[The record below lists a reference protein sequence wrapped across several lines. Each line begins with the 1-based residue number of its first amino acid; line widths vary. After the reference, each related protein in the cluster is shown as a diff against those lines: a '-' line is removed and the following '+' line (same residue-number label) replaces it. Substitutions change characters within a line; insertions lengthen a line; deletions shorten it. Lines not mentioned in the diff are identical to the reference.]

1 MENVVV
7 EIARTP
13 LPTILVMA
21 GILFLF
27 LAVVGKLGAWI
38 AVSPQKQKL
47 AGVLGSLLLIAGLI
61 LYIQRPSA
69 PVLPSVK
76 QAPAD
81 PLAQQPS
88 VTVPKEPR
96 PSVVTPAPGTPI
108 NTLKDQIRA
117 IDVQMQQIEE
127 ELTEIPLPRGLLHEL
142 EHFRQE
148 HEEHLSY
155 IENRLTR
162 FSLELEELHSHQ
174 SVDPGVRE
182 SIQAME
188 HETIPDLETEKRAV
202 QQQLEELQEEIRE
215 AQKRVELEKGIH
227 ELEMRKE
234 TLQEEIS
241 RSGRW

>member
-1 MENVVV
+1 MEKLIV

-38 AVSPQKQKL
+38 VVSPQKQKL
-47 AGVLGSLLLIAGLI
+47 AGVLGSLLLIAGVI
-61 LYIQRPSA
+61 LYIQRSSA
-69 PVLPSVK
+69 PAL
-76 QAPAD
+76 
-81 PLAQQPS
+81 
-88 VTVPKEPR
+88 
-96 PSVVTPAPGTPI
+96 PSVVTPAPGTSSI

-117 IDVQMQQIEE
+117 IDLQMQQIEE
-127 ELTEIPLPRGLLHEL
+127 ELTAIPLPRALLYEL

-162 FSLELEELHSHQ
+162 FSLELEELHSHR

-182 SIQAME
+182 SIQAMAN
-188 HETIPDLETEKRAV
+188 ETIPDLETEKRAV
-202 QQQLEELQEEIRE
+202 QQQMEELQEEIRE

-234 TLQEEIS
+234 NLQEEIN
-241 RSGRW
+241 RSGHW